1 MKIGASASCC
11 FCVRAQRRS
20 ATANAFQY
28 YSLFRSPSLSL
39 SVSFVSFSVRLSRQS
54 DCIVRLNDSNYAV
67 FVVGAAAHHIE
78 AEEKTGQRRR
88 DKSLKT
94 YTSNRTL

>member
-1 MKIGASASCC
+1 MP
-11 FCVRAQRRS
+11 VV
-20 ATANAFQY
+20 AFVCAHNVGQLRPTHSSIIQY
-28 YSLFRSPSLSL
+28 FALPLSL